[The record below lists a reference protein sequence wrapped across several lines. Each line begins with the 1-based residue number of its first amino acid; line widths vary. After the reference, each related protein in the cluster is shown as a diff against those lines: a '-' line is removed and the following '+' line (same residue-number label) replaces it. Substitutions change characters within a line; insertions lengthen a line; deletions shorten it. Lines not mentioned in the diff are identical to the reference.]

1 MVLLLPLTIW
11 LSLVLISL
19 GVSVWS
25 LPPVSLGCCRSPE
38 KLVALAVA
46 DLLGSLQ
53 IVGSSEEQIC

>member
-1 MVLLLPLTIW
+1 MVLRFHLAVR
-11 LSLVLISL
+11 LSLLVAGL

-25 LPPVSLGCCRSPE
+25 LPPVTLGCCRSPE